1 MLKNIDKKE
10 LNELQKYANPNNLIK
25 LVMTG
30 IICFVKNKS
39 ENLDWPT
46 VRTEF
51 NKPGFLN
58 LVISF
63 DGSTV

>member
-1 MLKNIDKKE
+1 
-10 LNELQKYANPNNLIK
+10 
-25 LVMTG
+25 MTG